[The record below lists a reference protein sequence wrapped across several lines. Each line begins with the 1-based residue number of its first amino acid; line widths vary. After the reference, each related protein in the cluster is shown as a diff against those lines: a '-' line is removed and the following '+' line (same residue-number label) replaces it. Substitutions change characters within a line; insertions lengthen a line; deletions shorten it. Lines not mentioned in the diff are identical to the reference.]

1 MYARSYTDDEST
13 IHIPDGY
20 DGTALIERFPDERC
34 ERAKNECAESNAKS
48 SIPDMG
54 DSASVFFG
62 KDDDECEKTQHEGGA
77 KGFFDKI
84 FSSFLPIK
92 SCSPKSIFEKIGL
105 EELLI
110 IGVALFL
117 FFSKESD
124 KECAIMLLVLLFIN

>member
-1 MYARSYTDDEST
+1 MYARSYTADEST
-13 IHIPDGY
+13 IRIPDGY
-20 DGTALIERFPDERC
+20 DGTALIERCADDGC
-34 ERAKNECAESNAKS
+34 ERAENGTKASAAE
-48 SIPDMG
+48 PQ
-54 DSASVFFG
+54 DSAQVFFR
-62 KDDDECEKTQHEGGA
+62 KDDDECDKTQHEGGA
-77 KGFFDKI
+77 KSFFDKI

-92 SCSPKSIFEKIGL
+92 SFSPKSIFEKIGL